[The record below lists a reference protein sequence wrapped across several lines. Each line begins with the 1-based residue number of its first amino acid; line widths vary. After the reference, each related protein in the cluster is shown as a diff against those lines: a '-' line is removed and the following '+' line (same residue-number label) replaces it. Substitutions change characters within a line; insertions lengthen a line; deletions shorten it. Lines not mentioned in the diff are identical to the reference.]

1 MVKSIDAIVATILSL
16 LTLFLIFFTFTK
28 AKRSRFDGKLPRFL
42 FHTNLGKGI
51 LLLLSLWILS
61 SSLIYISECCFCQGD
76 DLNNSPFRTLP
87 RSLVGMLYPATVF
100 YGMEQGTP
108 SSFVGQLIAALTSLG
123 YLLVGTL
130 FIGAALLDKLRQ
142 SWRKK
147 MKINWEDHFVV
158 CGWNEN
164 MEKILTQLTNPALGD
179 EKRPIAVLVRE
190 EEVEDVQNI
199 IERLDAQQQIKTVS
213 GSLVSENDLKNAG
226 VQNAKGVLIL
236 PPAGD
241 NNPELAVLFCALSIK
256 KMKDESDKKLPQI
269 ITYIEDNDFANK
281 LSHIADTVITPT
293 ETDVLLSATALLYP
307 DTVEIYRRLMTIS
320 EETNEIYL
328 VKVPTPWTEKKLSF
342 YELAEI
348 ITKKNR
354 TESPVTLIGLKRNK
368 KIYINPKDDDIG
380 YIKEDDKL
388 IVIAMNYPMKR
399 LEKMATGD

>member
-1 MVKSIDAIVATILSL
+1 M
-16 LTLFLIFFTFTK
+16 
-28 AKRSRFDGKLPRFL
+28 
-42 FHTNLGKGI
+42 
-51 LLLLSLWILS
+51 
-61 SSLIYISECCFCQGD
+61 
-76 DLNNSPFRTLP
+76 
-87 RSLVGMLYPATVF
+87 
-100 YGMEQGTP
+100 
-108 SSFVGQLIAALTSLG
+108 IAALTSLG

-328 VKVPTPWTEKKLSF
+328 VKVPTPWREKKLSF